1 MNPPDFPAAKHS
13 KRPSLT
19 LATKIAMP
27 LVVVAASAL
36 GIASADAQELRAPDA
51 DTMRGYDNAVRAL
64 TAQRYFAAYSRFAA
78 LADEG
83 HAPSARI
90 ALALVSYR
98 PSLSG
103 PQWTA
108 TPAQLQRWST
118 LVAPEMH
125 ERSSL
130 IAEYSRGE

>member
-1 MNPPDFPAAKHS
+1 
-13 KRPSLT
+13 LG
-19 LATKIAMP
+19 
-27 LVVVAASAL
+27 VASA
-36 GIASADAQELRAPDA
+36 GAQEPRAPDA
-51 DTMRGYDNAVRAL
+51 DTTRGYDDAVHAL

-83 HAPSARI
+83 HAPSARL

-103 PQWTA
+103 PQWSA

-118 LVAPEMH
+118 LVAPAVH

-130 IAEYSRGE
+130 IAEYSRWE